1 MWDFPCLLPLAFGFL
16 SGVFTTDVDENLMFQ
31 KILAMSC
38 TGRFGAVLALS
49 LLLAISQM
57 PLSWNLEQWK
67 NGSHGTDSSAVPR
80 TLRPFIDRAWTHCSP
95 AVCWMMSAKQTIKR
109 DKPDHLSGRGIN
121 RVTFC
126 MVHNSLQTS
135 FLKDFP

>member
-16 SGVFTTDVDENLMFQ
+16 SGVFATDVDENLMFQ

-57 PLSWNLEQWK
+57 PPSWNSWQWK
-67 NGSHGTDSSAVPR
+67 NGSHGTDSSAIPR

-95 AVCWMMSAKQTIKR
+95 AVCWTMSAKQT
-109 DKPDHLSGRGIN
+109 N
-121 RVTFC
+121 
-126 MVHNSLQTS
+126 
-135 FLKDFP
+135 